1 MGAVA
6 ARESDYAIV
15 TSDNPRGEDP
25 LAIIREI
32 EEGMRGAQYM
42 VCPDRRE
49 AIRAALVEA
58 KAGDTVVIAGKG
70 HETYQTVGDTSYPFD
85 DRVVARELLDELVTG
100 RN

>member
-1 MGAVA
+1 
-6 ARESDYAIV
+6 
-15 TSDNPRGEDP
+15 
-25 LAIIREI
+25 
-32 EEGMRGAQYM
+32 M